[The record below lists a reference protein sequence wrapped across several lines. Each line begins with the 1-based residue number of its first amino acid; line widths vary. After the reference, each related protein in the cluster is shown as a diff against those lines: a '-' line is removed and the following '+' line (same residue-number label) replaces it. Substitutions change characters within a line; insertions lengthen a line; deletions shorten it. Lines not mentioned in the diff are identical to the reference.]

1 MQEVEQDRHRTV
13 LGPAS
18 LNYVAWQSD
27 PKLPSPEG
35 SGSSLPH
42 LYFSLPRKLKDKM
55 GNNPTFQ
62 GEHET
67 RGFFLISVIYKGK

>member
-1 MQEVEQDRHRTV
+1 MQEVEQDRHRAV

-18 LNYVAWQSD
+18 LNSVAWQSD
-27 PKLPSPEG
+27 PQLPSPEG

-42 LYFSLPRKLKDKM
+42 FYFPLPHKLGDM

-62 GEHET
+62 GGHET
-67 RGFFLISVIYKGK
+67 RGFLLFSVIYKGK